1 MTLGERLE
9 HLKLLIEKATPKPWE
24 YVPCES
30 TGVVHS
36 GFTWV
41 AIGGSK
47 NDALLI
53 ASMRQVLPQLID
65 LVNKQNAALSN
76 ARFELRL
83 RVYSKIMDAEITNA
97 MEKLNEEQP

>member
-1 MTLGERLE
+1 MTLGDRLE
-9 HLKLLIEKATPKPWE
+9 HLKLLMEKATPKPWE
-24 YVPCES
+24 YVPCEL
-30 TGVVHS
+30 TGAVHS
-36 GFTWV
+36 GFKWV
-41 AIGGSK
+41 AIGVSK